1 MTKSQIIE
9 ILKRHEHEMAGHNW
23 LIGLD
28 ESDYILCADAI
39 LALHRREFPMAE
51 LVDTG
56 IEMPTEE
63 EANDES
69 DRYGKLAEDNG
80 IPDYG
85 VGENASL
92 DFVRGTNWM
101 KNEILKRNK

>member
-9 ILKRHEHEMAGHNW
+9 ILQQYVDFTEYERGQVNNRLYNA
-23 LIGLD
+23 I
-28 ESDYILCADAI
+28 ADAI
-39 LALHRREFPMAE
+39 LALPID
-51 LVDTG
+51 V
-56 IEMPTEE
+56 PTEE

-101 KNEILKRNK
+101 KDEIIKRNK